1 MSTHKLLIIESPVGS
16 ILIIAEE
23 GFIIELDFAQDN
35 YECEHIKKLNEMSG
49 RYEQPVLKQ
58 AHEWLYNYFKGNV
71 QEIPPLKLQDTDFRM
86 SVWKLLKKI
95 PYGETKSYGEL
106 AKILAERR
114 GGAMSA
120 RAVGCAAGKN
130 PIAIMVPCH
139 RLVGANGKLVGFGG
153 GIEKKKILLEIE
165 REYSAHL

>member
-1 MSTHKLLIIESPVGS
+1 MSTHKLLITESPVGS

-35 YECEHIKKLNEMSG
+35 YECEHIKKLKEMSG

-58 AHEWLYNYFKGNV
+58 AHEWLYAYFSGNV
-71 QEIPPLKLQDTDFRM
+71 QEIPPLKLQGTDFRM
-86 SVWKLLKKI
+86 MVWELIKEI
-95 PYGETKSYGEL
+95 PYGKTRSYGEL
-106 AKILAERR
+106 AKILAKKR

-120 RAVGCAAGKN
+120 RAVGGAAGKN